1 MMNGNIVKI
10 EHVNANQGL
19 TEDSIRLKLEER
31 IAELVRENEQFAYI
45 VSHDLQAPLR
55 SITGFLELIE
65 RRYADKLDDSGKQYI
80 GFALKGSQKLK
91 ALVLDLLEFS
101 RLNTTEFL
109 FEQVSL
115 MDVLKDVSE
124 DLDQQFKASGL
135 TMEYRDLPVV
145 DGVRK
150 LLCSLFRQLIDNSI
164 KFRSVENP
172 RLTIWSEQHPGYH
185 LIHIVDNGIGI
196 DPAFLEKVFVIFRK
210 LNADEKKF
218 PGNGKGL
225 AICKKI
231 AALHGWEIAA
241 FPATGTGTRITIKI
255 KFA

>member
-1 MMNGNIVKI
+1 MNENIADTGPLN
-10 EHVNANQGL
+10 ERQRL
-19 TEDSIRLKLEER
+19 TEGAIRLKLEKR
-31 IAELVRENEQFAYI
+31 IAELTRENEQFAYI

-65 RRYADKLDDSGKQYI
+65 RRYADKLDDAGKQYI

-91 ALVLDLLEFS
+91 GLVLDLLEFS

-115 MDVLKDVSE
+115 MDVLKEVTE
-124 DLDQQFKASGL
+124 ELDQRVQAAAVKV
-135 TMEYRDLPVV
+135 EYRDLPVV
-145 DGVRK
+145 EGVRT
-150 LLCSLFRQLIDNSI
+150 LLCTLFSQLIDNSI
-164 KFRSVENP
+164 KFRSVETP
-172 RLTIWSEQHPGYH
+172 RITIWSEQHSGYH
-185 LIHIVDNGIGI
+185 LIHIIDNGIGI